1 MTNPNKDPYVSKATK
16 KALMVKIFSST
27 PNAWFMDILENIPRY
42 REDGPPY
49 WLIFVGQNTRY
60 CEAIPLQS
68 KNILDVKT
76 ALTIFVDK
84 YHPTKLTS
92 DCESSFKSDDVK
104 NYLRSKNV
112 NQYFIV
118 DQNHSALGVIDSC
131 IKILRDL
138 NQPQGGEVD
147 EMSYDDKY
155 RHFSMAKMRQVL
167 NIYNSRKQKGLGNH
181 SPEEMKN
188 NPDLE
193 KDYIFN
199 SLVKRDKQERM
210 PGFKLKKGDKVK
222 IEIPKRD
229 PYENTIDYDNNGNST
244 GTHIRVRK
252 NRRKYTREYYEVL
265 GKHGKMY
272 TLQAEDKTTIVRPRF
287 KLVKVQGGIL
297 SKTVP
302 NKYKTT
308 PDEYAKEVEN
318 DD

>member
-1 MTNPNKDPYVSKATK
+1 
-16 KALMVKIFSST
+16 
-27 PNAWFMDILENIPRY
+27 
-42 REDGPPY
+42 
-49 WLIFVGQNTRY
+49 
-60 CEAIPLQS
+60 
-68 KNILDVKT
+68 
-76 ALTIFVDK
+76 
-84 YHPTKLTS
+84 
-92 DCESSFKSDDVK
+92 
-104 NYLRSKNV
+104 
-112 NQYFIV
+112 
-118 DQNHSALGVIDSC
+118 
-131 IKILRDL
+131 
-138 NQPQGGEVD
+138 
-147 EMSYDDKY
+147 
-155 RHFSMAKMRQVL
+155 
-167 NIYNSRKQKGLGNH
+167 
-181 SPEEMKN
+181 
-188 NPDLE
+188 
-193 KDYIFN
+193 
-199 SLVKRDKQERM
+199 M

-229 PYENTIDYDNNGNST
+229 HMKILLTMKNGNPT